1 MPQNGNLQ
9 SLPAEIKLKVLQL
22 LSLRDLRT
30 VNRVSRDLR
39 EATNDPRL
47 WRSLTLILTSRTWP
61 DFREIIRLQ
70 KLKLITSVKFEQNIS
85 SKKADET
92 LRQVNCVNILVSAH
106 SSYLGTNSN
115 FVGWSL
121 GFGTKDLG
129 PGLLVGWW
137 VNQL

>member
-61 DFREIIRLQ
+61 DFRDIIRLQ

-92 LRQVNCVNILVSAH
+92 LRQVIIVSI
-106 SSYLGTNSN
+106 
-115 FVGWSL
+115 F
-121 GFGTKDLG
+121 
-129 PGLLVGWW
+129 
-137 VNQL
+137 

>member
-92 LRQVNCVNILVSAH
+92 LRQVNCVNILVTVH
-106 SSYLGTNSN
+106 SSYLGTNCFSN
-115 FVGWSL
+115 FVGWS
-121 GFGTKDLG
+121 FGVWG
-129 PGLLVGWW
+129 
-137 VNQL
+137 